1 MSIETSKSLFKSLN
15 AEMDQLRAERG
26 DPSISTKRYVELC
39 KEIEQKQSELESS
52 QPPFLLEVR
61 RAVMNKSKVSAE
73 TLKLLLD
80 RMDSL
85 EQSVQ
90 EQAEPEP
97 TSENASVREGAS
109 AVTDEEAE
117 NNRIFFSRYIGDGDT
132 TDRVVRALTVFF
144 KYGQIDGSHH
154 KAWAI
159 DQAVRELTGDRYEDL
174 IDHYQFGL
182 TDLEMLAKYKIL
194 AAGEYYDGDFTDEE
208 IAEFEEVYSEWDSGI
223 AG

>member
-1 MSIETSKSLFKSLN
+1 MAIETSKSLFKSLN
-15 AEMDQLRAERG
+15 SEMDRLRGERG

-39 KEIEQKQSELESS
+39 KEIELKQSELESS

-61 RAVMNKSKVSAE
+61 RAVMNKNKVSAE

-80 RMDSL
+80 RMDAL
-85 EQSVQ
+85 EQTVQ
-90 EQAEPEP
+90 AQAEQESA
-97 TSENASVREGAS
+97 SENASVNEDD
-109 AVTDEEAE
+109 TAE
-117 NNRIFFSRYIGDGDT
+117 SNKIFFLQFVDSGNTRERIAK
-132 TDRVVRALTVFF
+132 ALEVFF

-182 TDLEMLAKYKIL
+182 TDLEMLAKYKIM
-194 AAGEYYDGDFTDEE
+194 ASGEYYDGDFTDEE
-208 IAEFEEVYSEWDSGI
+208 IAEFEEVYCEWDSGI